1 MTTTE
6 EMLLA
11 KYGEVIRLEVIC
23 EVYFGVG
30 IKSARQL
37 AALNLLPIATFRARA
52 SAKAPLLVR
61 AADLA
66 AHVDDAAD
74 KAQRSW
80 LRSQI

>member
-6 EMLLA
+6 EMLLT
-11 KYGEVIRLEVIC
+11 KYGEVIRLEAIC
-23 EVYFGVG
+23 DLYFGVG
-30 IKSARQL
+30 IKNARQL

-66 AHVDDAAD
+66 ALIDEAAD
-74 KAQRSW
+74 KANRSW
-80 LRSQI
+80 LRSQV